1 MIKIYKIA
9 KSNLQW
15 KVYIEKVL
23 FMIYLYNRK
32 INKRGHILLKLILE
46 FLQDSLVFIQDLAA
60 LFNHWQVLEKADW
73 VLIYKNMQ
81 LISKSS

>member
-23 FMIYLYNRK
+23 FMICLYNRK
-32 INKRGHILLKLILE
+32 INKRGRIPLRLILE
-46 FLQDSLVFIQDLAA
+46 FLQDSLVFIQDLAV

-81 LISKSS
+81 LLSKSS